1 MSKKW
6 YEDIFDKEFIEE
18 SLGREKKLE
27 EMDNYMINPDDSALI
42 IFFKRNRKLI
52 IRFSIIIGVT
62 TFLELAYLISLLN

>member
-42 IFFKRNRKLI
+42 IFLKRNRKLI
-52 IRFSIIIGVT
+52 IRFSLIIGVT